1 MKDLNDSDN
10 DERRLFYVALTRA
23 RKGVTITYSKQSDAG
38 REQLPSQFITEI
50 KKDLIE
56 ELETSSFERDL
67 EEKKHI
73 LFSVAK
79 SLDSARDK
87 SLRDLEFVKN
97 ILEKNG
103 LSVTALNNYLECPWN
118 YFYSN
123 LLRLPKAKNKHMM
136 YGTAIHSALRD
147 FFSQLKDR
155 EIPKENLLKSFEF
168 YLNKES
174 LNERDFDEVLEKGRK
189 ALSGYYDKYYKTW
202 PRNVLTE
209 FEIKGVVANI
219 RIENK
224 YTNLPVHLTG
234 KLDKIEFLGSGNEVN
249 VVDYKTRQPLSRN
262 EIEKRGYKRQLVFYK
277 LLLDNFGGK
286 KSDFSSQGGSAS
298 GGKGSPSPGE
308 ALAKRGKSDFEEPKF
323 KMVSGELDF
332 IEPLD
337 RARGLRP
344 TEKGDY
350 KKEKFIITDEDI
362 KELKETIKRV
372 TEEILNLKFWDTRC
386 EEKDCQ

>member
-234 KLDKIEFLGSGNEVN
+234 KLDKIEFLGKGNEVN

-262 EIEKRGYKRQLVFYK
+262 EIEKRGYKRQLTFYK
-277 LLLDNFGGK
+277 LLLDNYDNG
-286 KSDFSSQGGSAS
+286 
-298 GGKGSPSPGE
+298 
-308 ALAKRGKSDFEEPKF
+308 RY

-332 IEPLD
+332 IEPNN
-337 RARGLRP
+337 
-344 TEKGDY
+344 KGEY
-350 KKEKFIITDEDI
+350 KKKKFIITYENI
-362 KELKETIKRV
+362 K
-372 TEEILNLKFWDTRC
+372 
-386 EEKDCQ
+386 

>member
-23 RKGVTITYSKQSDAG
+23 RKGGAITYLKQSDDG
-38 REQLPSQFITEI
+38 RKQLPSQFITEI

-234 KLDKIEFLGSGNEVN
+234 KLDKIEFLGKGNEVN
-249 VVDYKTRQPLSRN
+249 VVDYKPRQPLSRN
-262 EIEKRGYKRQLVFYK
+262 EIEKRGYKRQLTFYK
-277 LLLDNFGGK
+277 LLLDNYDNG
-286 KSDFSSQGGSAS
+286 
-298 GGKGSPSPGE
+298 
-308 ALAKRGKSDFEEPKF
+308 RY

-332 IEPLD
+332 IEPNN
-337 RARGLRP
+337 
-344 TEKGDY
+344 KGEY
-350 KKEKFIITDEDI
+350 KKEKY
-362 KELKETIKRV
+362 K
-372 TEEILNLKFWDTRC
+372 
-386 EEKDCQ
+386 